1 MIGIPLLDIE
11 GLTLRRAG
19 REVLR
24 RVGLKVGEG
33 EIHGLLGLNGSGK
46 SSLAYTLMGCSG
58 YRPDSGSIRFADK
71 DLAGTGITERAR
83 LGLTLAWQ
91 EPARIEGL
99 TVEAYLVAGMK
110 ERREDRMQVALEA
123 VGLPPAR
130 YIRRTLNS
138 SLSGGERKRIELA
151 AIYAMR
157 PRLAIL
163 DEPDSGIDVLS
174 LGDITALIRRMAAE
188 GTAIL
193 VITHRDELAEACD
206 VASLMCEGTV
216 TQTGEPGVVREH
228 YRSRCRPCDALLGRL
243 GPDRAP
249 EAEAVGVRQA
259 GSGGGSDHERLRSHG
274 SRLRPGRRQSEPPGP
289 SHGCQHGGQRE

>member
-1 MIGIPLLDIE
+1 MTGTSLLIVED
-11 GLTLRRAG
+11 LRLRRAG

-24 RVGLKVGEG
+24 GVTLSVRPG

-46 SSLAYTLMGCSG
+46 SSLAYTLMGCGG
-58 YRPDSGSIRFADK
+58 YVPDSGTIRFDGR
-71 DLAGTGITERAR
+71 DVIGSPITERAR

-99 TVEAYLVAGMK
+99 TVERYLAAGMR
-110 ERREDRMQVALEA
+110 ERREDRMQEALEA
-123 VGLPPAR
+123 VGLHAAR

-151 AIYAMR
+151 AVYAMR

-174 LGDITALIRRMAAE
+174 LADITALIRRMAAE
-188 GTAIL
+188 GTAVL
-193 VITHRDELAEACD
+193 VITHRDELAETCD

-216 TQTGEPGVVREH
+216 ALTGEPAAVRSH
-228 YRSRCRPCDALLGRL
+228 YRNRCRPCDVLLARQ
-243 GPDRAP
+243 GPDRSLAALGP
-249 EAEAVGVRQA
+249 FGP
-259 GSGGGSDHERLRSHG
+259 GGGSDAR
-274 SRLRPGRRQSEPPGP
+274 RPEGRP
-289 SHGCQHGGQRE
+289 